1 MEATSRTAT
10 ARSMP
15 LLLLLAS
22 LQLAGGFLG
31 GRANIPSRN
40 TCRRAATSNV
50 ALAEETGTKYLTC
63 SRCKATYEIDISDF
77 GTGKQVKCSNCEHEW
92 FQTPNRLQDMPR
104 DMELVEYPEEMKA
117 RMAAGKPAEAIGRY
131 RCFVGN
137 LPYSV
142 SEDELRE
149 VFER

>member
-1 MEATSRTAT
+1 MEATSRTAA

-15 LLLLLAS
+15 LLLLVAS

-77 GTGKQVKCSNCEHEW
+77 GTGKQVKCSNCDHEW
-92 FQTPNRLQDMPR
+92 FQTANRLQDMPR
-104 DMELVEYPEEMKA
+104 DMELVEYPESMKE
-117 RMAAGKPAEAIGRY
+117 RRRLLSKPTCVGKVPLKSA
-131 RCFVGN
+131 
-137 LPYSV
+137 L
-142 SEDELRE
+142 
-149 VFER
+149 